1 MPADAVPAAWIG
13 MNISLPSPSAQAAPV
28 HALHGQTMGT
38 TWSVQYTSPS
48 RIDPHA
54 LHDAIQAR
62 LDELVAQMSTWE
74 EDADIMRF
82 NRCAAGEWFV
92 LRDDMLQVLT
102 VALDIASRSDGAFD
116 PTVSPLVAA
125 WGFGAHAHGRGR
137 PTPAALVEARS
148 RVGWQHLRLD
158 AAQRRVRQP
167 GGVMLDLSAIAK
179 GYGVDV
185 VAGLLRRRGIDAG
198 LIEVGGELYGYG
210 RKADG
215 QPWRVLVESSPDEEA
230 DNEGLEPRV
239 LALEGMAVATSGDRW
254 HAYAQDGH
262 RYSHTI
268 DPRSGEPVTDAAA
281 AVTVIA
287 ADAMHA
293 DAWATALTVMGTEE
307 GPAFAAH
314 HGLAARFLQRTGE
327 GLRETMTPAF
337 EQHLAA

>member
-1 MPADAVPAAWIG
+1 

-48 RIDPHA
+48 RVDPHA

-62 LDELVAQMSTWE
+62 LDGLVAQMSTWE

-102 VALDIASRSDGAFD
+102 VARDIASRSDGAFD

-185 VAGLLRRRGIDAG
+185 VADLLRGRGIDAG

-230 DNEGLEPRV
+230 DSEGLEPRV

-262 RYSHTI
+262 ALQCQY
-268 DPRSGEPVTDAAA
+268 PRFQ
-281 AVTVIA
+281 
-287 ADAMHA
+287 
-293 DAWATALTVMGTEE
+293 
-307 GPAFAAH
+307 AFAV
-314 HGLAARFLQRTGE
+314 GFLVR
-327 GLRETMTPAF
+327 
-337 EQHLAA
+337 

>member
-1 MPADAVPAAWIG
+1 

-28 HALHGQTMGT
+28 HVLHGQTMGT

-185 VAGLLRRRGIDAG
+185 VAGLLLRRGIDAG

-230 DNEGLEPRV
+230 DSEGLEPRV